1 MALGGEHPTSDHW
14 ASGWVA
20 SVGVALIALPAVA
33 VLESIGPFIPLIFT
47 KLNLKDSRPRGM
59 NHFLYIS
66 CVNILSAAQTV
77 VLQACMI
84 QRACSSA

>member
-1 MALGGEHPTSDHW
+1 MTSTGNVALPHEERYNSISGSANGQVLVTANCGVDVALGGEHPTSDHW

-47 KLNLKDSRPRGM
+47 KLK
-59 NHFLYIS
+59 
-66 CVNILSAAQTV
+66 
-77 VLQACMI
+77 
-84 QRACSSA
+84 